1 MSQKAENSTLN
12 IEKTEDFLIDE
23 ITPVSVL
30 QCSKIVCYNNSAT
43 IAKWALDTNTA
54 RLSISPSHSGN
65 ETCTFD
71 LNTLNIDD
79 GTQFILNA
87 IVINNICTSKVI
99 LEYDPDSNV
108 TASFRLE
115 RTSSNPLLIFLG
127 TTLNKYK
134 KV

>member
-12 IEKTEDFLIDE
+12 IEKHEDFLVEE
-23 ITPVSVL
+23 ITLAPVL

-54 RLSISPSHSGN
+54 RLSISPSHGGN
-65 ETCTFD
+65 EICTFD
-71 LNTLNIDD
+71 LSTLNIDD
-79 GTQFILNA
+79 GTQFILKA
-87 IVINNICTSKVI
+87 LVEDDDRTFKMI
-99 LEYDPDSNV
+99 LEYKSDSNV
-108 TASFRLE
+108 TANFRLE

-134 KV
+134 KF